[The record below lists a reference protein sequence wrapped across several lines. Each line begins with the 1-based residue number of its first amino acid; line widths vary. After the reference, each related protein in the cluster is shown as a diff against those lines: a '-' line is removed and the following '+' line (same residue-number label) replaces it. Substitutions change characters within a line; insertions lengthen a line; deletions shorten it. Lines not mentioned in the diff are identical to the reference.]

1 MKTGH
6 VIDNTPRDGYDIRMY
21 ATPGL
26 LASTCR
32 EDLGIAIGPWL
43 ALEEAGA
50 SLWLRCMLKRS
61 FELEVRWRYVE
72 VSRVLVG
79 ANCN

>member
-6 VIDNTPRDGYDIRMY
+6 VIDTPRNGYDIGMH

-32 EDLGIAIGPWL
+32 EDLGIAIGSWL
-43 ALEEAGA
+43 ALEGRGA
-50 SLWLRCMLKRS
+50 SLWLRCKLNRS
-61 FELEVRWRYVE
+61 LELQVRWRYVE
-72 VSRVLVG
+72 ASWVLVG